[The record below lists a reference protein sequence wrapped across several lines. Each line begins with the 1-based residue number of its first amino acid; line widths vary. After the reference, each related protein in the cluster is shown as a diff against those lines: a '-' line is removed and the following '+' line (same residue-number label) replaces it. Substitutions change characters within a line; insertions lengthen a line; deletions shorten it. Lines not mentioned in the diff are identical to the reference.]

1 MSISKEKILVISRE
15 IVADE
20 GLNSLSIRKLASR
33 CGLAVGSIYNYF
45 PSKDDLLIETIESVW
60 EDIFKIDD
68 KSLAFDDFI
77 KYLDHVLD
85 HLITGIKKYPNF
97 FNIHSLSFKSK
108 NKDKAKSSM
117 DFYLE
122 RLKEEMICVLNRDEN
137 IKDTAFDDTFSRA
150 NFIKYILTTSI
161 CFIVDK
167 NYDKNLFLKVIE
179 KIIY

>member
-15 IVADE
+15 IVAEE
-20 GLNSLSIRKLASR
+20 GLNSLSIRKLAAR
-33 CGLAVGSIYNYF
+33 CDLAVGSIYNYF

-60 EDIFKIDD
+60 EDIFKIED
-68 KSLAFDDFI
+68 KNQEFDDFI

-108 NKDKAKSSM
+108 NKDKAKSYM

-122 RLKEEMICVLNRDEN
+122 KLKTEMICILNRDEK
-137 IKDTAFDDTFSRA
+137 IKEEAFNDIFSKDDL
-150 NFIKYILTTSI
+150 IKYILTTSI

-167 NYDKNLFLKVIE
+167 NYDKDLFLKVIE

>member
-15 IVADE
+15 IVAEE
-20 GLNSLSIRKLASR
+20 GLNSLSIRKLAAR
-33 CGLAVGSIYNYF
+33 CDLAVGSIYNYF

-60 EDIFKIDD
+60 EDIFKIED
-68 KSLAFDDFI
+68 KNQEFDDFI

-108 NKDKAKSSM
+108 NKDKAKSYM

-122 RLKEEMICVLNRDEN
+122 KLKTEMICILNRDKK
-137 IKDTAFDDTFSRA
+137 IKKEAFNDIFSKDDL
-150 NFIKYILTTSI
+150 IKYILTTSI

-167 NYDKNLFLKVIE
+167 NYDKDLFLKVIE

>member
-15 IVADE
+15 IVAEE
-20 GLNSLSIRKLASR
+20 GLNSLSIRKLAAR
-33 CGLAVGSIYNYF
+33 CDLAVGSIYNYF

-60 EDIFKIDD
+60 EDIFKIED
-68 KSLAFDDFI
+68 KNQEFDDFI

-108 NKDKAKSSM
+108 NKDKAKSYM

-122 RLKEEMICVLNRDEN
+122 KLKTEMICILNRDKK
-137 IKDTAFDDTFSRA
+137 IKEEAFNDIFSKDDL
-150 NFIKYILTTSI
+150 IKYILTTSI

-167 NYDKNLFLKVIE
+167 NYDKDLFLKVIE